1 MDYIFLE
8 VNEAFEKSTG
18 LKAEEIINKTALQV
32 LPDIS
37 KGAFDWI
44 DTFGKVAL
52 EGMEYSFRQYFEPL
66 NKWFQIH
73 TYSPEKGFFIVFF
86 TDLSEEINQSKQ
98 FNDLFFI
105 FNAAQRIA
113 GMGSWE
119 LEIDTGKTYWSDQMY
134 EIFEQP
140 LDFNHNIKNLLR
152 FSHAD
157 DKLRMFRAYRNMVE
171 HQKDFD
177 EIVRMYTGKG
187 NLRRVRIAAWVNP
200 ADDKRNR
207 VIGIL
212 QDITQQVEAMEQAE
226 AASRAKSE
234 FLASMS
240 HEIRTPLNGVIGFT
254 ELLKSTPLLSSQ
266 KQYVENASISAHALL
281 DIINDI
287 LDLSKIEAGKLDL
300 EMIESDLLLFLEE
313 TCDILKYQAASK
325 KLELLLNLPPDLPQ
339 SAVIDPIRL
348 RQILVNLL
356 SNAIKFTETGEVE
369 LRVTYKQLKDER
381 GRLHFSVRDT
391 GIGISKEQ
399 QKKLFRAFSQVE
411 LSTTRKYGGTGLG
424 LSISHILAEK
434 MGSRIHVES
443 EPGKGSEFFFSIETE
458 CRHGV
463 RFDPSEV
470 GNIRKALLIDD
481 NDKSRGILEQMLTSW
496 QISVTACEN
505 GLAGLNSLENSGPYD
520 VLIIDYHM
528 PVLDGLKTISMIREI
543 LQIPAEGLPA
553 VLLHRSSDNAS
564 VLEECKQLGVSYT
577 LIKPVRAS
585 DLFQQLKHIGNLEV
599 PLPAGD
605 TLQLPGEEIVPIR
618 LSKPKTF
625 RILIAEDVD
634 VNLEL
639 IRSMVKIL
647 IPEAEIAEAVNG
659 KEAVEQFQ
667 KNPADL
673 VLMDVR
679 MPVMDGLEATAKI
692 RVIAAGGTVSPVIV
706 ALTAGAHQDEKER
719 CLRAGM
725 DAFLTKPV
733 NREVLREIIGKQVSA
748 LGKGVLEGKG
758 NSETKVGQ
766 EKEETASSPEPV
778 FNREEFLEQIGEDHA
793 MMSLILEKSRVNL
806 EEKISGLL
814 GALNADD
821 HEAIRSHAHA
831 IKGVCLNLCFQRM
844 ASLMKKIERSAPQKD
859 GASKSLV
866 MSVRLEWDLL
876 KQEFL

>member
-1 MDYIFLE
+1 MNANANRQTLPVLRIFCSDRQTGHNRVIARHVFCIFLDISVTSFWYNESYMTSESWYKNILMKSPLGFASHKIILDKQGRPVDYIFLE

-18 LKAEEIINKTALQV
+18 LKAEEIINKTAQQV
-32 LPDIS
+32 LPDIRE
-37 KGAFDWI
+37 GTFDWI
-44 DTFGKVAL
+44 DTYGKVAL
-52 EGMEYSFRQYFEPL
+52 KGEKHVFRQYSEPL
-66 NKWFQIH
+66 KKWYHVQS
-73 TYSPEKGFFIVFF
+73 YSPGKGYFITLFHDI
-86 TDLSEEINQSKQ
+86 TEEIT
-98 FNDLFFI
+98 
-105 FNAAQRIA
+105 R
-113 GMGSWE
+113 
-119 LEIDTGKTYWSDQMY
+119 
-134 EIFEQP
+134 
-140 LDFNHNIKNLLR
+140 
-152 FSHAD
+152 
-157 DKLRMFRAYRNMVE
+157 
-171 HQKDFD
+171 
-177 EIVRMYTGKG
+177 
-187 NLRRVRIAAWVNP
+187 
-200 ADDKRNR
+200 
-207 VIGIL
+207 
-212 QDITQQVEAMEQAE
+212 QVEAMEQAE

-300 EMIESDLLLFLEE
+300 EMIESDLLLFFEE

-325 KLELLLNLPPDLPQ
+325 NLELLLNLPPDLPQ

-369 LRVTYKQLKDER
+369 LRVTYKELKDER

-470 GNIRKALLIDD
+470 GNIRKALLVDD
-481 NDKSRGILEQMLTSW
+481 NDKSRGILEQILTSW

-505 GLAGLNSLENSGPYD
+505 GLAGLNALENSGPYD

-564 VLEECKQLGVSYT
+564 VLEECKELGVSYT

-692 RVIAAGGTVSPVIV
+692 REIAAGGTVSPVIV
-706 ALTAGAHQDEKER
+706 ALTAGAHQDEKDR

-748 LGKGVLEGKG
+748 LDKGVLEGKG
-758 NSETKVGQ
+758 NSETKDGQ

-806 EEKISGLL
+806 EENISGLL
-814 GALNADD
+814 GALDADD

-844 ASLMKKIERSAPQKD
+844 ASLMKKIEQSAPQKD
-859 GASKSLV
+859 GASESIA